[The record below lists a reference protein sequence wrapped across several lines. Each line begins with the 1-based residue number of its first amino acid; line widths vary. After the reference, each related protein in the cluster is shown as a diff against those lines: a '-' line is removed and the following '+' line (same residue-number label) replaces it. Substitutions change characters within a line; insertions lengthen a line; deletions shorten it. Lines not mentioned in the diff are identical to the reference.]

1 MSIFCVFSHHF
12 ITFVVTNIQKMTLV
26 SVSIKKKFQSNEYVN
41 AKTGELL
48 SSEIPN
54 LTSVNVLNPK
64 LKKVDSKNYI
74 IIDSQAMRVIQSLCT
89 KPDLEKVYRMVN
101 MIKGKYNILHD
112 QTGNPHS
119 RKSLRESLDYN
130 ESEFSRMMQRLVDH
144 SIINYI
150 DGYREKRKCKL
161 VMINPTFAR
170 KKKFFHTDC
179 LQMFNDLSKDVSLK
193 KAYN

>member
-1 MSIFCVFSHHF
+1 MVFHIILLSLSSPIIKNLTF
-12 ITFVVTNIQKMTLV
+12 I
-26 SVSIKKKFQSNEYVN
+26 SVINKKKIPQNDYVN
-41 AKTGELL
+41 TKTGELL
-48 SSEIPN
+48 SSEFPG
-54 LTSVNVLNPK
+54 LTTVNVLNPK

-130 ESEFSRMMQRLVDH
+130 ESEFSRMMQRLVEH

-150 DGYREKRKCKL
+150 DGRRDNRKCKL
-161 VMINPTFAR
+161 VMLNPTFAR
-170 KKKFFHTDC
+170 NKKLLHTDC